1 MRIMPKRKLLNS
13 VIATAIVAM
22 TGCSSV
28 SNSPVAEVSNDLVV
42 FEKGASLQTAT
53 NYLAKM
59 YDLETVDWD
68 KKIDR
73 TKLRI
78 TKNVTIKS
86 TSNAQDALNSVY
98 TAIPQ
103 LAATANADSIKVTL
117 NNLCDGKAAMSNN
130 HGYETINVDSQPILI
145 TTPLNFNNGF
155 NKQTKTSLKSVTTQA
170 TVDTKPALDNNRMT
184 GAESLKS
191 VTTVTKIQP
200 LKQSIQVNSGN
211 MLSLA
216 VIKQLDKFGYSPI
229 WMLNDKTAKG
239 LNSKAVSNFELNTAS
254 VNDFV
259 YDVATKLTELGG
271 QTVNAKIFPGSKQI
285 VFHLHGADN
294 VALYNMTAG
303 RLSTN
308 IENLAKQFGWK
319 LDQKRGW
326 LAAQDY
332 PISVD
337 YPVVAENN
345 IDAVLTKM
353 LQPYD
358 TKIKHQLVASIKEIF
373 IVDAK

>member
-1 MRIMPKRKLLNS
+1 MWLIRRLH
-13 VIATAIVAM
+13 
-22 TGCSSV
+22 
-28 SNSPVAEVSNDLVV
+28 
-42 FEKGASLQTAT
+42 
-53 NYLAKM
+53 
-59 YDLETVDWD
+59 
-68 KKIDR
+68 KIDR

-103 LAATANADSIKVTL
+103 LAATANTNSIKVTL

-130 HGYETINVDSQPILI
+130 HGYETINIDSQPIII
-145 TTPLNFNNGF
+145 TTPLNFSNGF
-155 NKQTKTSLKSVTTQA
+155 NQQTKTPLKSVA
-170 TVDTKPALDNNRMT
+170 TKATLDTKPALDNNRMT
-184 GAESLKS
+184 GAESLKA

-229 WMLNDKTAKG
+229 WMLNDKTAKS

-259 YDVATKLTELGG
+259 YGVATKLTELGG
-271 QTVNAKIFPGSKQI
+271 QTVNAKIFPGSKQV

>member
-1 MRIMPKRKLLNS
+1 MPKRKLLNS

-28 SNSPVAEVSNDLVV
+28 SNSPVAAVSNDLVV

-68 KKIDR
+68 NKIDR

-103 LAATANADSIKVTL
+103 LAATANTNSIKVTL

-130 HGYETINVDSQPILI
+130 YGYETINIDSQPII
-145 TTPLNFNNGF
+145 TTTPLNFSNGF
-155 NKQTKTSLKSVTTQA
+155 NQQTKTPLKSVA
-170 TVDTKPALDNNRMT
+170 TKATLDTKPALDNNRMT
-184 GAESLKS
+184 GAESLKA

-229 WMLNDKTAKG
+229 WMLNDKTAKS

-259 YDVATKLTELGG
+259 YGVATKLTELGG
-271 QTVNAKIFPGSKQI
+271 QTVNAKIFPGSKQV
-285 VFHLHGADN
+285 VFHLHSADN

-353 LQPYD
+353 LQPYN
-358 TKIKHQLVASIKEIF
+358 TKIKHQLVESIKEIF